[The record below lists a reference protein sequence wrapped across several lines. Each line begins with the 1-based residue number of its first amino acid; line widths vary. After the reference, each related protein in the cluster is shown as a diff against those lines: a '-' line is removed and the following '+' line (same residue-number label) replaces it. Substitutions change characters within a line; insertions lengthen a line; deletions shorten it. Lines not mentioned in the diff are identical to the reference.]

1 MLDYSEEFKLL
12 AAAYEASGEVPDT
25 LKSTLHGLMVVSG
38 NTLLGK
44 NEVEGLSIDG
54 QSMQDGVKARIVVKK
69 GAILQN
75 PVHLC
80 FGVIPTEGVQRILA
94 DFVIE
99 EGARAPFIAHC
110 TFPNA
115 LKVTH
120 LMEGTVTVGKRARME
135 YIETHYHG
143 DKGGVEVLP
152 TMKIDVGEEGSY
164 TSTFKLIKG
173 AAGFVRLDYAAHLSD
188 MAVAEL
194 YAKIYGKGT
203 DDIQVKESIYLDG
216 EASRGLAKS
225 RIVVSERAK
234 TEVLGEII
242 GTGKNSRG
250 HVDCTE
256 IAQSNEAAAS
266 AIPRLY
272 VVEESAKLTHEAAI
286 GNLDRRQMQTL
297 MARGLSEREAADVI
311 ITGILR

>member
-1 MLDYSEEFKLL
+1 MPDYSEEFKLI
-12 AAAYEASGEVPDT
+12 AEAYEASGGVPDI
-25 LKSTLHGLMVVSG
+25 LQSTRQGLLVVSG
-38 NTLLGK
+38 NTILGK
-44 NEVEGLSIDG
+44 NVVDGLIIDG
-54 QSMQDGVKARIVVKK
+54 QSIPDGVKARIVVKK
-69 GAILQN
+69 GTILQN

-80 FGVIPTEGVQRILA
+80 FGVIPAEGVQRIRA
-94 DFVIE
+94 DFLIE
-99 EGARAPFIAHC
+99 EGARASFIAHC

-120 LMEGTVTVGKRARME
+120 LMEGTVTVEKNAFME
-135 YIETHYHG
+135 YTETHYHG
-143 DKGGVEVLP
+143 LAGGVKVLP
-152 TMKIDVGEEGSY
+152 TMKIDVAEKGTY

-173 AAGFVRLDYAAHLSD
+173 AAGIVRLDYAAHLSAS
-188 MAVAEL
+188 AVAEL
-194 YAKIYGKGT
+194 YAKVFGKGS
-203 DDIQVKESIYLDG
+203 DDIQVKESIFLDG

-234 TEVLGEII
+234 AEVLGEVI

-256 IAQSNEAAAS
+256 IIQGNGASAS
-266 AIPRLY
+266 AIPRLR

-286 GNLDRRQMQTL
+286 GNIDRRQIQTL

-311 ITGILR
+311 VKGILK